1 MRIAPALLAALT
13 LAAGLSACGGI
24 SDTTPPACLEGP
36 AHYMDALERYPGKV
50 ELRGGVPLS
59 ACLAEN
65 QQAGDLASVGT
76 ALVVVATRLNAQ
88 ARAEPGGQANLE
100 LGYLLGAAQRGA
112 DRSEGIHAE
121 LLRRLSA
128 AARYSRDNRPLP
140 PQFNETYEEGFNLGH
155 ASG

>member
-1 MRIAPALLAALT
+1 MRVAPGLLAALT

-24 SDTTPPACLEGP
+24 SDTTPAACLDGP
-36 AHYMDALERYPGKV
+36 AQYLNALQRYPGKV

-65 QQAGDLASVGT
+65 QQAGDLASVGE
-76 ALVVVATRLNAQ
+76 AMVVVATRLNAQ
-88 ARAEPGGQANLE
+88 ARGEPGGKANLE

-121 LLRRLSA
+121 LLRRLSV

-140 PQFNETYEEGFNLGH
+140 PKFIETYEAGFNLGE